1 MNLVSRIILSVHD
14 SIVVDCA
21 PDEQDDVAKALHW
34 AMYEVGEEIQTR
46 YDYTFGLPLD
56 IEIQV
61 GKDWLEQEEIDIA
74 HLN

>member
-1 MNLVSRIILSVHD
+1 
-14 SIVVDCA
+14 
-21 PDEQDDVAKALHW
+21 
-34 AMYEVGEEIQTR
+34 MYEVGEEIQTR